1 MKQSHEKNQKKLSK
15 EEEQDE
21 LFYYLNNSSLH
32 FNLELRNTINTGC
45 TLCVCVCVCVEKG
58 VPTGVS
64 LTWLVC
70 PCCTGTREF
79 PTDWDPLQPGGLR
92 FTSLGPIPY
101 RLFLFSHHLKWLAAA
116 WYWEKEINVH
126 LINIEKTSSYIN

>member
-1 MKQSHEKNQKKLSK
+1 M
-15 EEEQDE
+15 
-21 LFYYLNNSSLH
+21 LH

-45 TLCVCVCVCVEKG
+45 TLCVCVRVEKG
-58 VPTGVS
+58 VPTRVS